1 MYSANQLFDFTFDCI
16 YDFDFICGF
25 IFYLSSDLV
34 ATTALNSASKLEK
47 KSAKLDFTGET
58 GPLHRLCCY
67 VLTNI
72 NII

>member
-1 MYSANQLFDFTFDCI
+1 MYSANKLFDFTFDCI
-16 YDFDFICGF
+16 YDFDFICGLIVF
-25 IFYLSSDLV
+25 KSSDLV
-34 ATTALNSASKLEK
+34 ATTALNSELKLEK
-47 KSAKLDFTGET
+47 KSAKFDFTGET